1 MFSPG
6 RILLGATLTAAF
18 AITMR
23 AALGAPPPVWVAL
36 LCVFLLLGVLG
47 LGALW
52 LRLEMYG
59 PVLWRG
65 PDDGGTVA
73 LTFDDGPVPG
83 STTLV
88 LDCLAERGVRATFFV
103 IGERAKEHPALIA
116 RMVREGHTVG
126 LHGMQHHRGYAF
138 LSPASVAADLEAA
151 QSAVGAAG
159 APPSLWFRPPI
170 GQASP
175 RTFAGVR
182 RAGLEVVSWTFRAR
196 DGLRTTQSR
205 ALLARLERDLA
216 PGAIVLLHDAWER
229 PGPEGEPPPLGVRVL
244 PEILDLC
251 ARRGLR
257 PVTLDELIQSDAAG
271 SSMTKRAPGA

>member
-1 MFSPG
+1 VLSPG

-18 AITMR
+18 AITLR
-23 AALGAPPPVWVAL
+23 AALGAPLPVWVAL
-36 LCVFLLLGVLG
+36 VCLFVLLSVLT

-65 PDDGGTVA
+65 PDESDTVA

-83 STTLV
+83 STTAV
-88 LDCLAERGVRATFFV
+88 LDCLAARGVRATFFV

-151 QSAVGAAG
+151 RSAVVAAG
-159 APPSLWFRPPI
+159 APPPLWFRPPI

-196 DGLRTTQSR
+196 DGWRTTQPQ
-205 ALLARLERDLA
+205 ALLARLERGLA

-229 PGPEGEPPPLGVRVL
+229 PGPADEPPPLGVRLL

-257 PVTLDELIQSDAAG
+257 PVTMDALIQPDATG